1 MLGMVL
7 ILFLVQ
13 ISRGSGK
20 DPSIIDSTRCTA
32 MDWSLFVILLIASLI
47 MTLIAVI
54 VQRKEYCL
62 KRQIGY
68 KFVTGDFQCTLKNVI
83 GLPFAA
89 CCIGF
94 ITALSGFG
102 TSPMIIAILL

>member
-20 DPSIIDSTRCTA
+20 EPSILDSKRCTT
-32 MDWSLFVILLIASLI
+32 MDWSLFLILLIASII

-54 VQRKEYCL
+54 VQRREYRH

-68 KFVTGDFQCTLKNVI
+68 EFVTGDFQCTLKNVI
-83 GLPFAA
+83 GLSLAA

-94 ITALSGFG
+94 VTALSGFG
-102 TSPMIIAILL
+102 FSPMIIAILM

>member
-13 ISRGSGK
+13 FSRGSGK
-20 DPSIIDSTRCTA
+20 NPSIIQSTRCTA
-32 MDWSLFVILLIASLI
+32 IDCTLFVILLIASLI
-47 MTLIAVI
+47 MTLIAVW
-54 VQRKEYCL
+54 VQRKEYRH

-68 KFVTGDFQCTLKNVI
+68 EFVKGDFQCTLKNVI
-83 GLPFAA
+83 GLTFAA